1 MTDGKY
7 FRATS
12 NEKLKEVYSEID
24 QLEKTKIDVT
34 EYKRKVDEFK
44 PLVLLAFILLLIEIV
59 LRYTVFRILP

>member
-12 NEKLKEVYSEID
+12 NEKLKAVYEEID
-24 QLEKTKIDVT
+24 QMERTKIDVT

-44 PLVLLAFILLLIEIV
+44 PLALLALMLLLLEVI
-59 LRYTVFRILP
+59 LRYTVFRTLP